1 MPSTAY
7 LLDKHAHV
15 KRLATQGEDDLVVI
29 WHTHGKEVHRFGA
42 LKDLKCL
49 LATQHGELL
58 RWNHGA
64 GFLQGLQ
71 DAHEGRAVVPSM
83 SDITQPFNGPTYLP
97 RRSDSESSVISDY
110 MYRFVIRTCRHDK
123 ERSCRSETPD
133 SAATPSVRSSE
144 DPSTQS

>member
-1 MPSTAY
+1 MPSTYNDLEAY

-15 KRLATQGEDDLVVI
+15 KGLATQGEDDLVVI
-29 WHTHGKEVHRFGA
+29 WHNHGKEVHRFGA

-64 GFLQGLQ
+64 VFLQGLQ
-71 DAHEGRAVVPSM
+71 DAHMKVGPSM

-110 MYRFVIRTCRHDK
+110 RFVICALADTTRRAFMSF
-123 ERSCRSETPD
+123 RNS
-133 SAATPSVRSSE
+133 
-144 DPSTQS
+144 